1 MEYVRTN
8 NLFSGEFDGGMNG
21 GEMNEKVIGWR
32 VIGMYD
38 SDIYF
43 VYHKY

>member
-8 NLFSGEFDGGMNG
+8 NLFSEEFDGGMND
-21 GEMNEKVIGWR
+21 GEMNEKIAGWR

-38 SDIYF
+38 YDICF
-43 VYHKY
+43 MYHKY